1 MTDRSTGMYAGSHL
15 RRPGSLSLIPKYQEA
30 GEAYKGVIHL
40 FDKELA
46 RKFLNKIQKDAIELD
61 CSIDTFNDKQER
73 LLKGIIS
80 KIDLMYDILH
90 LDDIEVINLNR
101 GK

>member
-1 MTDRSTGMYAGSHL
+1 M
-15 RRPGSLSLIPKYQEA
+15 
-30 GEAYKGVIHL
+30 

-90 LDDIEVINLNR
+90 LDDIEVINPNR
-101 GK
+101 VK

>member
-1 MTDRSTGMYAGSHL
+1 M
-15 RRPGSLSLIPKYQEA
+15 
-30 GEAYKGVIHL
+30 

-61 CSIDTFNDKQER
+61 CSIDKQER
-73 LLKGIIS
+73 LIKGIIS

-90 LDDIEVINLNR
+90 LDDIEVINPNR